1 MDDQLTTTEI
11 TGQVK
16 RILRDSG
23 YDQHRDPP
31 DRWDAPNHLLYE
43 DDYGIVGIVVYESVS
58 SLLTEWTTAQGALV
72 HVMSEHVTRDQ
83 PKSSEGYL
91 VLLTGDAP
99 RESREHDVNQEVN
112 AIRYNTSRVRKLI
125 GTGLSLNAVNDV
137 KHVLDPLLPLDI
149 RQDAQEDISVL
160 DLLPGLLAD
169 DVSKEI
175 TGAVVEA
182 YRQLN
187 SPIDALHEKLHE
199 S

>member
-11 TGQVK
+11 IGQVK
-16 RILRDSG
+16 RTLRDSG
-23 YDQHRDPP
+23 YDQHRDSP
-31 DRWDAPNHLLYE
+31 DRWDAPNTLLYE
-43 DDYGIVGIVVYESVS
+43 DDYGIVGIVVYESIS
-58 SLLTEWTTAQGALV
+58 SLLNEWTAAQGALV

-91 VLLTGDAP
+91 VLLTGDCP
-99 RESREHDVNQEVN
+99 RESREHDVNQQVN
-112 AIRYNTSRVRKLI
+112 EIRYNTSRVRKLI
-125 GTGLSLNAVNDV
+125 GTGLSLDTVNDV

-149 RQDAQEDISVL
+149 RDDTQDNVSVL
-160 DLLPGLLAD
+160 DLLPELLAD

-175 TGAVVEA
+175 TEAVVES
-182 YRQLN
+182 YRELN